1 MTRVILHIDM
11 DAFFAAVEQHDH
23 PEWKG
28 KPVIVGSPPTQ
39 RGVVSTCSYEA
50 RVFGVHSAMP
60 SQRAGQLCPDGIYV
74 RPRMD
79 RYQEVSRRIFDIFH
93 DAAPVVE
100 GLSVDEAFLD
110 ITGMERLKGSPRAI
124 AEEIKARILQETG
137 LTCSVGIAPNK
148 FLAKLASEEKK
159 PDGLFEVPRDPA
171 ALIHWLGQK
180 PIQAL
185 WGVGPALASQL
196 AALGLRTV
204 ADLQRMNPE
213 TLTAA
218 TTPLISEHLLAL
230 AFGRDARPVTPERE
244 DKSYSKEHTYLHDT
258 ADREEL
264 LRDLRRLSEIVGR
277 RLREAGVWAK
287 TAKIKIRYADFHTV
301 TRQMP
306 FPVPS
311 CDDIALREAAR
322 QLLDRNLLPNV
333 PVRLIGFGAEHLTA
347 SPQTIPEDDLF
358 SQVDT
363 FAHPRAK
370 EERLSHTLDALRK
383 RYGPSVIPGFRE

>member
-50 RVFGVHSAMP
+50 RAFGVHSAMP

-79 RYQEVSRRIFDIFH
+79 RYQEVSRQVFAVFQDS
-93 DAAPVVE
+93 APIVE
-100 GLSVDEAFLD
+100 AVSVDEAFLD
-110 ITGMERLKGSPRAI
+110 ITGMERLKGSPKAI
-124 AEEIKARILQETG
+124 AEEIKARILEETG

-148 FLAKLASEEKK
+148 FLAKLASEEMK
-159 PDGLFEVPRDPA
+159 PNGLFEVPRTPA

-185 WGVGPALASQL
+185 WGVGPTLTAQL
-196 AALGLRTV
+196 KGLGLHTV
-204 ADLQRMNPE
+204 ADLQRVNPD
-213 TLTAA
+213 TLAA
-218 TTPLISEHLLAL
+218 KTTPHIAHHLLNI
-230 AFGRDARPVTPERE
+230 AFGRDERPVNPERE

-258 ADREEL
+258 TDREML
-264 LRDLRRLSEIVGR
+264 KQDLRKLSEIVGL

-287 TAKIKIRYADFHTV
+287 TAKIKIRYSDFHTV

-311 CDDIALREAAR
+311 CDDIALREAAWS
-322 QLLDRNLLPNV
+322 LLERHLLPEI
-333 PVRLIGFGAEHLTA
+333 PVRLIGFGAEHLTE
-347 SPQTIPEDDLF
+347 SPQTISEDDLF
-358 SQVDT
+358 SQMEA

-370 EERLSHTLDALRK
+370 EERLSRTLDALRK
-383 RYGPSVIPGFRE
+383 RYGKPVI